1 MTPAAHDRSDP
12 ISASPCVL
20 FLVAIVL
27 LAVVT
32 PVVPALAGTRNRTQS
47 KNKKATHPA
56 TRPILPERHA
66 TSASKSRVVPQ
77 PLPARSKKTS
87 QPHRSR
93 LAMRGQVHSSATQRS
108 ASPPGST
115 INSAPVSSPRPVFT
129 MTPTSPSSQPSTT
142 ADDRLTQAAQI
153 QASAM
158 AALNVMDH
166 TLPGAPLPT
175 LASRLQ
181 SVGYGYFWAGENIA
195 CNAPDAASVETLW
208 MNSPPHRANIL
219 SPVPTSIGV
228 AVAYS
233 SQGEPYYCQ
242 VFGQANP

>member
-1 MTPAAHDRSDP
+1 
-12 ISASPCVL
+12 
-20 FLVAIVL
+20 
-27 LAVVT
+27 
-32 PVVPALAGTRNRTQS
+32 
-47 KNKKATHPA
+47 
-56 TRPILPERHA
+56 
-66 TSASKSRVVPQ
+66 
-77 PLPARSKKTS
+77 
-87 QPHRSR
+87 
-93 LAMRGQVHSSATQRS
+93 
-108 ASPPGST
+108 
-115 INSAPVSSPRPVFT
+115 

-142 ADDRLTQAAQI
+142 AEEDLVTLTNQVRQSSGLAPLAVDDRLTQAAQI